1 MSLHV
6 SPAAPDELVAA
17 SLRLFPNVSDP
28 VQVAENF
35 RLMIAGGD
43 VEPNAFWV
51 AREGGAIVGA
61 MFAYLIGGR
70 QSAVWVPRADRADI
84 EDALVGA
91 TFAWF
96 RENYVR
102 VVQAV
107 LDDDD
112 CPHATALERAGM
124 RYVTEIVFATRTMQP
139 SLPRGESQLV
149 IQAVPSS
156 HPELA
161 TLLLRTYEGTVDLP
175 ELNGTRTAADIISA
189 YETFWNDETPLW
201 FLAMQAGVAVGVLC
215 LSLQPDR
222 TIELTYLGLVPEAR
236 GRGFGEEI
244 LRFALDRATTE
255 NAPTIHL
262 SIDARNA
269 PAFRLYRKHGFDE
282 TARRKVY
289 LAIGIG

>member
-17 SLRLFPNVSDP
+17 SLRLFPNALDP

-35 RLMIAGGD
+35 RLMIAAGD

-51 AREGGAIVGA
+51 ARDGGAIVGA
-61 MFAYLIGGR
+61 MFAYRIGGG
-70 QSAVWVPRADRADI
+70 QGAVWVPRADRVDI

-96 RENYVR
+96 RLNGVR
-102 VVQAV
+102 LVQAV
-107 LDDDD
+107 LDEDD
-112 CPHATALERAGM
+112 CPHAAALERAGM

-139 SLPRGESQLV
+139 SLPRGESQLI
-149 IQAVPSS
+149 IQAIPSS
-156 HPELA
+156 YSELP
-161 TLLLRTYEGTVDLP
+161 TLLLRTYEGTFDLP
-175 ELNGTRTAADIISA
+175 ELNGTRTASDIISA
-189 YETFWNDETPLW
+189 YETGWNDETPLW
-201 FLAMQAGVAVGVLC
+201 FLAERAGVAVGVLT

-236 GRGFGEEI
+236 GRGFGDEI
-244 LRFALDRATTE
+244 LQYALDRATVE
-255 NAPTIHL
+255 MAYAIHL

-269 PAFRLYRKHGFDE
+269 PALRLYRKHGFDE

>member
-6 SPAAPDELVAA
+6 SPTAPDELVAA
-17 SLRLFPNVSDP
+17 SLRLFPNAPDP
-28 VQVAENF
+28 VKVAENF
-35 RLMIAGGD
+35 RLMIAAGD

-51 AREGGAIVGA
+51 AREGGTIVGA

-70 QSAVWVPRADRADI
+70 QAAVWVPRADRADV

-96 RENYVR
+96 RENGVR

-112 CPHATALERAGM
+112 CPHAAALERTGM
-124 RYVTEIVFATRTMQP
+124 RYVTEIVFAARKTQP
-139 SLPRGESQLV
+139 SLPRDVSQLE
-149 IQAVPSS
+149 IRAVPSS
-156 HPELA
+156 LPELA
-161 TLLLRTYEGTVDLP
+161 ALLLRTYEGTLDLP
-175 ELNGTRTAADIISA
+175 ELNGTRTASDIISA
-189 YETFWNDETPLW
+189 YETDWNDETPLW
-201 FLAMQAGVAVGVLC
+201 FLATHASVAVGVLC
-215 LSLQPDR
+215 LSLQPDNAV
-222 TIELTYLGLVPEAR
+222 ELTYLGIVPEAR

-244 LRFALDRATTE
+244 LQYALDRATVE
-255 NAPTIHL
+255 MAYAIHL

-269 PAFRLYRKHGFDE
+269 PALRLYRKHGFDE

>member
-1 MSLHV
+1 MVFV
-6 SPAAPDELVAA
+6 SSAAPDELVAA
-17 SLRLFPNVSDP
+17 SLWLFPNAPDP

-35 RLMIAGGD
+35 RLMIAAGD

-61 MFAYLIGGR
+61 MFAYLIGGG
-70 QSAVWVPRADRADI
+70 QGAVWVPRADRADI
-84 EDALVGA
+84 RDALVGA

-96 RENYVR
+96 QENRVR

-107 LDDDD
+107 LDSDD

-139 SLPRGESQLV
+139 SLPRGDSRLV
-149 IQAVPSS
+149 IQEVPSS
-156 HPELA
+156 HSELPA
-161 TLLLRTYEGTVDLP
+161 LLLQTYEGTFDLP
-175 ELNGTRTAADIISA
+175 ELNGTRTSSDIISA
-189 YETFWNDETPLW
+189 YETGWNDETPLW
-201 FLAMQAGVAVGVLC
+201 FLATHAGVSVGVLT
-215 LSLQPDR
+215 LTLQPDR

-244 LRFALDRATTE
+244 LQYALDRATVE
-255 NAPTIHL
+255 MAYAIHL

-269 PAFRLYRKHGFDE
+269 PALRLYRKHGFEE
-282 TARRKVY
+282 TTRKQVY